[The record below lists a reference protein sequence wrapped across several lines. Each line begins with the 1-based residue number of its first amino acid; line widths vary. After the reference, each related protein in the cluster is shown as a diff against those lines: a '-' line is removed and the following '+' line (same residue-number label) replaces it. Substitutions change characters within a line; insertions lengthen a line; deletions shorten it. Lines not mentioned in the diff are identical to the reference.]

1 MLENLAQNHG
11 IISYFINMYFTR
23 IKKTEAQLEVMISAL
38 EMEYGAK
45 DDERLAELMS
55 KYFEV
60 DIDDAKI
67 SLAAYRANK
76 SEDYEQL
83 SVKQECIFK

>member
-1 MLENLAQNHG
+1 MLKNLAQSHG

-45 DDERLAELMS
+45 DDEKLAELMS

-60 DIDDAKI
+60 DLDDAKI
-67 SLAAYRANK
+67 SLAAYRSNK
-76 SEDYEQL
+76 IEDYEQL
-83 SVKQECIFK
+83 SNKQEYILK

>member
-1 MLENLAQNHG
+1 MLESLVQSHG

-45 DDERLAELMS
+45 DDEKLAELMS

-60 DIDDAKI
+60 DLEDAKI

-76 SEDYEQL
+76 SEDYEQI
-83 SVKQECIFK
+83 SNKQEYILK

>member
-1 MLENLAQNHG
+1 MLKNLAQSHG

-45 DDERLAELMS
+45 DDEKLAELMS

-60 DIDDAKI
+60 DLKDAKI

-76 SEDYEQL
+76 SEDYEQI
-83 SVKQECIFK
+83 SVKQEYILK

>member
-1 MLENLAQNHG
+1 
-11 IISYFINMYFTR
+11 MYFTR

-45 DDERLAELMS
+45 DDEKLAELMS

-60 DIDDAKI
+60 DLEDAKI
-67 SLAAYRANK
+67 SLEAYRANK
-76 SEDYEQL
+76 SEDYEHL
-83 SVKQECIFK
+83 SSKQEYILK

>member
-1 MLENLAQNHG
+1 MLENLVVNHG
-11 IISYFINMYFTR
+11 ITSYFISMYFTR
-23 IKKTEAQLEVMISAL
+23 IKKTESQLEVMISAL

-45 DDERLAELMS
+45 DDEKLAELMS

-60 DIDDAKI
+60 DLDDAKI

-76 SEDYEQL
+76 NEDYEQI
-83 SVKQECIFK
+83 SSKQEYILK

>member
-1 MLENLAQNHG
+1 MLKNLAQSHG

-45 DDERLAELMS
+45 DDAKLAELMS

-76 SEDYEQL
+76 SEDYEQI
-83 SVKQECIFK
+83 SSKQEYILK